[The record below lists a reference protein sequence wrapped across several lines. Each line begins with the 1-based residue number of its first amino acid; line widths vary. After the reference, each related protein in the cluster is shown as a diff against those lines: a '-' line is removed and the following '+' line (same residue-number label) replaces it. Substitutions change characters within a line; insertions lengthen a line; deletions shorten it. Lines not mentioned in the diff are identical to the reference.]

1 MPLPSEVLVVNRRHF
16 LQSSAAGAG
25 AVLLAKTAAGA
36 ADRPNDRI
44 RIAVMG
50 VRGRGKDLIRGFAK
64 CPDTEVVALV
74 DVDDRVVPEA
84 LKTLAPLQ
92 KSEPKV
98 EKDVRKVL
106 EDPTI
111 TALGVAA
118 PDHWHALATIWG
130 CQAGK
135 HVYCEKP
142 ASHDLVEGRR
152 MVEAARKYNR
162 VVQIGTQRRSG
173 QQFHSALEFVHS
185 GKLGKVPMAKAWI
198 GGARKSIGH
207 KKDGPTPAG
216 VDYDLWSGPASLRPF
231 NPNRFHYEWHWNWD
245 YGTGEIGNN
254 GIHGLDVCR
263 WMLGLE
269 APTRITSGG
278 GKLFYDDDRQ
288 TPDTQV
294 AVFDFPGATLVWEH
308 RIWAPKP
315 TGENESFGMALYGE
329 KGTLTFGSK
338 GWRVTDG
345 PEASDKGDDHSM
357 QQQHFQNFLD
367 CIRSGNRPNAD
378 VEEGHKSTRLCHLG
392 NIAYRTGRA
401 LKFDAATETIVD
413 DADANKLLRRSY
425 RPPFVVPE
433 TV

>member
-1 MPLPSEVLVVNRRHF
+1 MPAVNRRHF
-16 LQSSAAGAG
+16 LQSSAAIGAG
-25 AVLLAKTAAGA
+25 LLARTAAGA

-44 RIAVMG
+44 RLAVMG
-50 VRGRGKDLIRGFAK
+50 VRSRGRELLRGFAG
-64 CPDTEVVALV
+64 CPDTEIVTFV
-74 DVDDRVVPEA
+74 DVDEHVIPQA
-84 LKTLAPLQ
+84 LKDLAAVQ

-106 EDPTI
+106 EDPSI
-111 TALGVAA
+111 TALVVAA
-118 PDHWHALATIWG
+118 PDHWHALATVWA

-142 ASHDLVEGRR
+142 ASHNLIEGRR
-152 MVEAARKYNR
+152 MVEAARKHNR

-173 QQFHSALEFVHS
+173 AHFHSAAEFVRS

-207 KKDGPTPAG
+207 KADGKVPGG
-216 VDYDLWSGPASLRPF
+216 VDYDLWTGPAPSRPF
-231 NPNRFHYEWHWNWD
+231 NPNRFHYEWHWFWD
-245 YGTGEIGNN
+245 LGTGEIGNN

-263 WMLGLE
+263 WLLNLD

-278 GKLFYDDDRQ
+278 GKNFYDDDRQ

-294 AVFDFPGATLVWEH
+294 ATFDFPGATIEWEH

-315 TGENESFGMALYGE
+315 TGENESFGIALCGE
-329 KGTLTFGSK
+329 KGTLTFDKK

-345 PEASDKGDDHSM
+345 PEASDKAVEM
-357 QQQHFQNFLD
+357 QKAHMQNFLD

-392 NIAYRTGRA
+392 NIAYRTGRT
-401 LKFDAATETIVD
+401 LRFDGATETILD
-413 DADANKLLRRSY
+413 DPEANKLLGRAY
-425 RPPFVVPE
+425 RAPFVLPV
-433 TV
+433 V